1 MVPIEAAAALL
12 SMAAD
17 AVMVAGA
24 VLAATVAVHAVK
36 FMARAVVGGS
46 SRQRQV
52 HDGIDA
58 YNASSEEWAAYLA
71 KYEKSEDALWA
82 EEARMADAGESFSGR
97 WEDLPAGPDSEP
109 HGEWVHPDDR
119 HDGYGHADSE
129 WGHADFADT
138 MPMAR

>member
-17 AVMVAGA
+17 AVQVAGA
-24 VLAATVAVHAVK
+24 VLAATVAIHAVK
-36 FMARAVVGGS
+36 FMAKAVGGGS
-46 SRQRQV
+46 TRKSQI

-58 YNASSEEWAAYLA
+58 YNATNEEWQAYLA
-71 KYEKSEDALWA
+71 KYEKSEAALWA
-82 EEARMADAGESFSGR
+82 EEARMEEAGESFSGR

-119 HDGYGHADSE
+119 YDGYGHQSDE
-129 WGHADFADT
+129 WSHADFADT
-138 MPMAR
+138 IPVSR